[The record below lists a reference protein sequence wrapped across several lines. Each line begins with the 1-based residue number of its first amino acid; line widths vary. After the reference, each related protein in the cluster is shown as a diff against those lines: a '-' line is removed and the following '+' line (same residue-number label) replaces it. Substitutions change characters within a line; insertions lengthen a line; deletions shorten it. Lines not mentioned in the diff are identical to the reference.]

1 MRLQRVQAS
10 RKERATSWKEPKV
23 CKGVCV
29 VCYCGCAQ
37 PSNVVFP
44 VWLCLSFHHC
54 RRRPATVAVV
64 GCVPLPM
71 PSSSRRPLSAIF
83 LGTQLS
89 TPDSAAKSTA
99 SGLPSP
105 PATNSTGSGSAG
117 DTGSIRQRPKTVMSN
132 ENKPTNTSTASDDDD
147 ENDIPNDEDN
157 TARLNVSTPA
167 NDSHMG
173 ALQRV
178 KSLAQRNRMVRLAGL
193 LSLRLTH
200 ALVYS
205 VVATVARPS
214 TNSLLSLD

>member
-1 MRLQRVQAS
+1 
-10 RKERATSWKEPKV
+10 
-23 CKGVCV
+23 
-29 VCYCGCAQ
+29 
-37 PSNVVFP
+37 
-44 VWLCLSFHHC
+44 
-54 RRRPATVAVV
+54 
-64 GCVPLPM
+64 M

-89 TPDSAAKSTA
+89 TPDSTVKSTA

-117 DTGSIRQRPKTVMSN
+117 DTGSIRQSPQTVMSN
-132 ENKPTNTSTASDDDD
+132 ENKPTNSSTASDDDD
-147 ENDIPNDEDN
+147 DENEIPNDEDN

-193 LSLRLTH
+193 LSLPLTH

-205 VVATVARPS
+205 IVATVARPS

>member
-1 MRLQRVQAS
+1 
-10 RKERATSWKEPKV
+10 
-23 CKGVCV
+23 
-29 VCYCGCAQ
+29 
-37 PSNVVFP
+37 
-44 VWLCLSFHHC
+44 
-54 RRRPATVAVV
+54 
-64 GCVPLPM
+64 
-71 PSSSRRPLSAIF
+71 
-83 LGTQLS
+83 
-89 TPDSAAKSTA
+89 
-99 SGLPSP
+99 
-105 PATNSTGSGSAG
+105 
-117 DTGSIRQRPKTVMSN
+117 MSN